1 MDNEKLIE
9 LLSRYSEPVIA
20 YKLDADFAAACME
33 AANELAKIPSL
44 QVENEKLRVRNIKLE
59 DTVRSQRNGLQELR
73 ANLARMAAE
82 RDAAIEDL
90 SGQCEYCQKKD
101 DCVSRKGSH
110 WNCWEWRGI
119 QKED

>member
-1 MDNEKLIE
+1 MDIEKLIE

-20 YKLDADFAAACME
+20 YKLDADFVAACME

-44 QVENEKLRVRNIKLE
+44 QAENEKLRAKLE
-59 DTVRSQRNGLQELR
+59 ELKQ
-73 ANLARMAAE
+73 E

-90 SGQCEYCQKKD
+90 SGQCDYCQKEK
-101 DCVSRKGSH
+101 DCVSRKGPH
-110 WNCWEWRGI
+110 WACWEWRG